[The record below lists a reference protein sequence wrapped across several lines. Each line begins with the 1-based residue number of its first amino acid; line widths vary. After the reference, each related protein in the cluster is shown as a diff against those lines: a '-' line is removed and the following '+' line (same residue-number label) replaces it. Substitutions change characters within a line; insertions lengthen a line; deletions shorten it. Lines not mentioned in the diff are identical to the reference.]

1 VLIEPAKPNASAPE
15 MELLKYSAK
24 AALVFSLSTTTTT
37 TVVGTGESASEVT
50 VNTVTPTAYRYV
62 RDDANGSYSRLDGD
76 SLGKFRREELSVPAS
91 LWSYHEFYDRR
102 WDRTVKSADLDIG
115 RLKELIE
122 ESSNASEWTNGDTE
136 FNPQTDWNGVV
147 YVEHT
152 NTTDAAVRLV
162 NGRRVPDLP
171 TVANGKARGF
181 TVATNAPLY
190 IWGNYNADGNLPAN
204 AEDIQNPDDS
214 DEAPAAVVADAVT
227 MLSNSWDDAN
237 STAGIE
243 SRRASTTEVA
253 AAVIGG
259 IVPSANGDYSGGW
272 HNMVRMLEDWRGS
285 KLAFRSAMI
294 VLYTS
299 AIADT
304 PWAGQSPIYEP
315 PSRLFGW
322 NKLFQ
327 DGVKPPETM
336 PNQTLR
342 RLSSRII
349 SQEEFNTAVAAMGGT
364 L

>member
-1 VLIEPAKPNASAPE
+1 

-37 TVVGTGESASEVT
+37 TIVGTGESAHEVT
-50 VNTVTPTAYRYV
+50 INTVTPKAYRYV
-62 RDDANGSYSRLDGD
+62 RDDANGTYTRLDGEN
-76 SLGKFRREELSVPAS
+76 LRKFRREELSVPS
-91 LWSYHEFYDRR
+91 NLWSYQEFYDRR
-102 WDRTVKSADLDIG
+102 WDRTVKSADLDVG
-115 RLKELIE
+115 QLKTLIE
-122 ESSNASEWTNGDTE
+122 DSSRASDWTKGDTQ

-152 NTTDAAVRLV
+152 NETDAAVRLV
-162 NGRRVPDLP
+162 NGRHVPNLP
-171 TVANGKARGF
+171 TVANGKAKGF

-190 IWGNYNADGNLPAN
+190 IWGNYNADGNLPAD
-204 AEDIQNPDDS
+204 AKDIQNPDDS
-214 DEAPAAVVADAVT
+214 NEPPAAIVADAVT
-227 MLSNSWDDAN
+227 VLSNNWQDAN
-237 STAGIE
+237 STAGIDT
-243 SRRASTTEVA
+243 RKASQTEVA

-272 HNMVRMLEDWRGS
+272 HNMVRMLEDWRS
-285 KLAFRSAMI
+285 VKLAFRSAMI

-299 AIADT
+299 EIADT

-349 SQEEFNTAVAAMGGT
+349 SEEEFNTALAAIGAT
-364 L
+364 P